1 MSTEQKPPKPM
12 PSVAEINAYLE
23 RSAARTKMH
32 LPLAKGNAAV
42 VAPPL
47 APLAPVKV
55 NERAL
60 PVQGAKKLPTQP
72 RVASATAT
80 GTAEATGGAPEVP
93 EPEGGGWKPLP
104 GDDEH

>member
-1 MSTEQKPPKPM
+1 MSTEPKPPKPM
-12 PSVAEINAYLE
+12 PSAAEINAYLE
-23 RSAARTKMH
+23 RSSARSKMH

-42 VAPPL
+42 VAPL

-72 RVASATAT
+72 RAALPPRVPSTEDGATPELP
-80 GTAEATGGAPEVP
+80 EA
-93 EPEGGGWKPLP
+93 EGGVWRPLP
-104 GDDEH
+104 GDGEH